1 MEKYLVVTL
10 VLALLSFV
18 YLKLAERFN
27 IVDKPNE
34 RSSHTVPT
42 IRGGGI
48 IFLFAVWM
56 FFITSNYQYPFLIL
70 GTTLIGLVSFLD
82 DLFTLSSKL
91 RLPFQFLAIIL
102 VIADLHLYNFPL
114 WIPFLFIILGVGFIN
129 EFNFMD
135 GINGITGFY
144 SLAILIPMY
153 FINYK
158 TPVLREDLILYL
170 GISVLV
176 FGFYN
181 FRKKA
186 RFFAGD
192 IGSISMAIVLFFM
205 SLILIFKLEAPIIGI
220 IAIVYCADGT
230 ITLVYRKCIGEN
242 ITEGHRHHLYQKMV
256 DVYGFSHLAVS
267 AFYAGVQ
274 LLVGYLIYK
283 TYQFPQ
289 VTQYIIGVS
298 VCLLFVIAYGALFFT
313 VKKTKEKQIA

>member
-48 IFLFAVWM
+48 IFLFAIWI
-56 FFITSNYQYPFLIL
+56 FFITSNYQYPFLVL
-70 GTTLIGLVSFLD
+70 GTTIIGLVNFFD

-102 VIADLHLYNFPL
+102 VIVDLHLYDFPL

-158 TPVLREDLILYL
+158 SPVLREDLILYL

-192 IGSISMAIVLFFM
+192 IGSVFMAILLFFINFFF
-205 SLILIFKLEAPIIGI
+205 LILCFYTKQSIFELIQMYNYFDKLNNFK
-220 IAIVYCADGT
+220 VW
-230 ITLVYRKCIGEN
+230 
-242 ITEGHRHHLYQKMV
+242 
-256 DVYGFSHLAVS
+256 
-267 AFYAGVQ
+267 
-274 LLVGYLIYK
+274 LL
-283 TYQFPQ
+283 
-289 VTQYIIGVS
+289 
-298 VCLLFVIAYGALFFT
+298 
-313 VKKTKEKQIA
+313 